1 LLLKLSR
8 DFARPPSR
16 NPILRKVFSLKGV
29 YPEVR
34 KSVVELM
41 TSKSGNEESA
51 MGWRALVSLLVG
63 VNMQLPANADV
74 NVRNGVAEADTDEK
88 G

>member
-1 LLLKLSR
+1 
-8 DFARPPSR
+8 
-16 NPILRKVFSLKGV
+16 
-29 YPEVR
+29 
-34 KSVVELM
+34 M